1 MEEILKLSDV
11 HKVYKNNEIE
21 VHALKGINLKVKK
34 GDFLVILG
42 PSGSGKTTLLN
53 LIAGLDKPTKGEI
66 YFKDYCLNDLNEDQL
81 ANLRLKEIG
90 FIFQSYN
97 LIPWLNAIENVMLPM
112 MLLGY
117 KEKNRIE
124 KANELL
130 KLVGLEHRKKHKPYE
145 LSGGEQQRIAIAR
158 ALSNDPS
165 LILADEPTGNLDY
178 ANAKSIFDLL
188 LKINSEKKVT
198 IIMVTHDVELA
209 KNANRV
215 IRMRDGI
222 ILDSE

>member
-130 KLVGLEHRKKHKPYE
+130 KIVGLEHRKKHKPYE